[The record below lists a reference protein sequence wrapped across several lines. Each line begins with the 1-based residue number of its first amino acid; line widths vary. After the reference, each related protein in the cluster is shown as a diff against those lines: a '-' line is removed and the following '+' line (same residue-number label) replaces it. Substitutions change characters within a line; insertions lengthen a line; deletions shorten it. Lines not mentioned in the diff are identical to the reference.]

1 MPGNLLI
8 TSINVQGIGD
18 TNKRRDVLNVLKSKH
33 SNIVCL
39 QDTYL
44 TEKDILFTRSIWGY
58 ECYFNKF
65 SSQSRGVAIFINNNF
80 DYSFQKVETDDEGNL
95 NYFTFFIL

>member
-1 MPGNLLI
+1 M
-8 TSINVQGIGD
+8 NVQGIGD

-65 SSQSRGVAIFINNNF
+65 S
-80 DYSFQKVETDDEGNL
+80 
-95 NYFTFFIL
+95 